1 MRERVVVVCAGPG
14 DPGEV
19 VRALAA
25 VFPGEIVALTLD
37 LGDGEAAARRDRA
50 LGGGACRCHVVDA
63 REALA
68 DGVVLPSL
76 RAQALGPGGA
86 PLTRELAQVAVARAL
101 VDVAGLEQALTVA
114 HDSVG
119 DEAARLD
126 ALVQG
131 LAPSLAVLAPLAA
144 AALPDERITTAL
156 WGRTITGPAVTGPWS
171 EASGAYGRLVRTAA
185 RTPAG
190 GAVVA
195 IRFEAG
201 APVAVNGVE
210 MPFVE
215 LIASLDTIAG
225 GHGVGRGATR
235 AGGGWHLSEAPA
247 AVVLHQAHAALL
259 ARVTPPDAQALAHG
273 LSVKYADLIARGAWF
288 TPLREALDAE
298 IAAAQPAVT
307 GTVHVRLAGGESE
320 VVACEAAPALYD
332 EFTRS
337 QIADC
342 RLQIGSSQIGEITEI
357 ARSIARS

>member
-1 MRERVVVVCAGPG
+1 MGMHARVVVVCAGAG

-25 VFPGEIVALTLD
+25 VWPGEIVALTLD

-50 LGGGACRCHVVDA
+50 LGAGARRCHVLDA

-68 DGVVLPSL
+68 EGVLLPSL
-76 RAQALGPGGA
+76 RAQALGPGA
-86 PLTRELAQVAVARAL
+86 VPLTRALAQVAVARAM
-101 VDVAGLEQALTVA
+101 VDVAGLEQARTVA

-131 LAPSLAVLAPLAA
+131 LDPALAVLAPLAA
-144 AALPDERITTAL
+144 EAVPACRITTTL
-156 WGRTITGPAVTGPWS
+156 WGRTITGPEVTGPWP
-171 EASGAYGRLVRTAA
+171 EASAEYGRLVRAA
-185 RTPAG
+185 GPAV

-201 APVAVNGVE
+201 APVAVNGVA
-210 MPFVE
+210 MPLVE

-225 GHGVGRGATR
+225 GQGVGRGATR
-235 AGGGWHLSEAPA
+235 DGAGWRLSEAPA

-259 ARVTPPDAQALAHG
+259 ARVAPPDHQALAHG
-273 LSVKYADLIARGAWF
+273 RSVKYAGLIASGAWF
-288 TPLREALDAE
+288 TPVREALDAE
-298 IAAAQPAVT
+298 IAVVQPLVT
-307 GTVHVRLAGGESE
+307 GTVQVRLAGGESE
-320 VVACEAAPALYD
+320 VVACDPAPALYD